1 MERSSLAAL
10 RVKSSRVPLHSF
22 EQFEEILQ
30 PSMANIC
37 LPIRPSWEQ
46 IKSTLRT
53 RGVISSFIAL
63 AADSH
68 PHFTTIAGFIAS
80 MKDEIT
86 PLFRNVLLICSQKA

>member
-1 MERSSLAAL
+1 M
-10 RVKSSRVPLHSF
+10 
-22 EQFEEILQ
+22 
-30 PSMANIC
+30 
-37 LPIRPSWEQ
+37 
-46 IKSTLRT
+46 
-53 RGVISSFIAL
+53 AL